1 MAKLRRELEVARNM
15 RRHEV
20 FEIAEDVVC
29 PILSI
34 AYDLPDLENLNI
46 SEHPSYPAI
55 DLGDQN
61 AGEAIQ
67 VASRVTTPKIKN
79 TLDTFFDHGLHSQYR
94 RLYFLGLYETQKSY
108 PSDRISEHLEASFD
122 FDPECDVLSM
132 GDLESRIAGIQ
143 TQKLSRVVQV
153 LSEELEEG
161 YAVNPRI
168 SDKANEEYLLSNL
181 IEVEIPDLMYIG
193 EVAIDRDELI
203 EKTWDLDE
211 IRDLNKYASW
221 SQVIKTALKLDD
233 EPPVNDFLVHG
244 GNLITFHNLNDS
256 DERLSDYVFE
266 DSVDES
272 RSEDYFG
279 QNEDQRRLFSYLLGR
294 CLSQLVYPLGI
305 RFHFDEK
312 QHFFLPGETDE
323 LEPREENWTSTD
335 TSRKVYIPTVDNNG
349 QLWYAKHLSFDTRF
363 YYMYGSW
370 HLTISPDWYWSS
382 DGWYQTYSRIGE
394 RRDWIKNREWNG
406 EVKNHFRFLSEFLR
420 RETRRVLTGRDD
432 AYAFLSLGEAL
443 RVGPA
448 PKLDDGLWQSRVE
461 SVKDDTG
468 EERTLFNQ

>member
-67 VASRVTTPKIKN
+67 VTSRVTTPKIEN

-122 FDPECDVLSM
+122 FDPERDVLSI

-168 SDKANEEYLLSNL
+168 SDKSKEEYLLSNL
-181 IEVEIPDLMYIG
+181 IEIEIPDSVYIG
-193 EVAIDRDELI
+193 EVAIDRDDLI
-203 EKTWDLDE
+203 EKTWDLEE
-211 IRDLNKYASW
+211 IRSLPKTASW

-244 GNLITFHNLNDS
+244 GNLITFHDLNDLE
-256 DERLSDYVFE
+256 ERLTEYVFA
-266 DSVDES
+266 DSIEEFQ
-272 RSEDYFG
+272 SEDYFG
-279 QNEDQRRLFSYLLGR
+279 QDEDHRRLFSHLLGR
-294 CLSQLVYPLGI
+294 CFTQLVYPIGI

-312 QHFFLPGETDE
+312 QHFFLPKETDD
-323 LEPREENWTSTD
+323 LEPREEEWSSTNA
-335 TSRKVYIPTVDNNG
+335 SRKVYTPTVGDDG
-349 QLWYAKHLSFDTRF
+349 ELWYAKHLSFDTRF
-363 YYMYGSW
+363 YYLQDSW
-370 HLTISPDWYWSS
+370 HIAISPDWYWSS

-394 RRDWIKNREWNG
+394 KRDWIKNHEWND
-406 EVKNHFRFLSEFLR
+406 EVRNHFRFLNEFLT
-420 RETRRVLTGRDD
+420 RETSRVLSQRGD
-432 AYAFLSLGEAL
+432 AYAYVSLGDAV

-448 PKLDDGLWQSRVE
+448 PRLDEGLWESRVE
-461 SVKDDTG
+461 SAKEDAE
-468 EERTLFNQ
+468 EERTLFNG

>member
-108 PSDRISEHLEASFD
+108 PSDRISEHLEAPFD

-181 IEVEIPDLMYIG
+181 IEVEIPDLVYIG

-244 GNLITFHNLNDS
+244 GNLITFHDLNDLE
-256 DERLSDYVFE
+256 ERLTEYVFA
-266 DSVDES
+266 DSIEEFQ
-272 RSEDYFG
+272 SEDYFG
-279 QNEDQRRLFSYLLGR
+279 QDEDHRRLFSHLLGR
-294 CLSQLVYPLGI
+294 CFTQLVYPIGI

-312 QHFFLPGETDE
+312 QHFFLPKETDD
-323 LEPREENWTSTD
+323 LEPREEEWSSTNA
-335 TSRKVYIPTVDNNG
+335 SRKVYTPTVGDDG
-349 QLWYAKHLSFDTRF
+349 ELWYAKHLSFDTRF
-363 YYMYGSW
+363 YYLQDSW
-370 HLTISPDWYWSS
+370 HIAISPDWYWSS

-394 RRDWIKNREWNG
+394 KRDWIKNHEWNG
-406 EVKNHFRFLSEFLR
+406 EVRNHFRFLNEFLT
-420 RETRRVLTGRDD
+420 RETSRVLSRRGN
-432 AYAFLSLGEAL
+432 AYAYVSLGDVV
-443 RVGPA
+443 RIGPA
-448 PKLDDGLWQSRVE
+448 PRLDDGLWESRVE
-461 SVKDDTG
+461 SAKEDAE
-468 EERTLFNQ
+468 EERTLFNG